1 MEELETYSYLIGSI
15 YDRVGQPEE
24 WSSLLEDLV
33 GFVGGRVGQLAVFSL
48 DGTRKPMWA
57 VSGFDRSRYRT
68 FLYRHATEDPRLPY
82 ILSNQGKVIRAE
94 EGVDPAQFRES
105 ALYKEVVRPFG
116 IEHSLV
122 TYFAREADVMATL
135 AAMRDEEAGPFQS
148 REMRRLSMLV
158 PHLRRAFEFYALMR
172 QASERSS
179 DLASALDLLDAAVI
193 LTDSRLRVAHAN
205 RAAEQLAKS
214 RAGLSLDRG
223 SLAIK
228 DGSCSRRIARA
239 ASEALAA
246 ANGDVKI
253 TQADHIAITCAET
266 GTPLRVSLHPLSKRP
281 TGTGSRV
288 RAELAVVI
296 RNVAPKT
303 QEGAA
308 GRLQRLFGL
317 TGAEAILANAVA
329 SGRSL
334 SAHARER
341 GIAIS
346 TARTQLRAL
355 FAKTETHRQGELVA
369 RLREGLDI
377 SLS

>member
-1 MEELETYSYLIGSI
+1 MQDLETYSRLVGSI

-24 WSSLLEDLV
+24 WSSLLEDLTE
-33 GFVGGRVGQLAVFSL
+33 FVGGRVGQLAVFSL
-48 DGTRKPMWA
+48 DGSRKPMWA
-57 VSGFDRSRYRT
+57 VSGFDRSQYRT

-94 EGVDPAQFRES
+94 EGVDPAQFRET
-105 ALYKEVVRPFG
+105 ALFKEVVRPFG

-122 TYFAREADVMATL
+122 SYFAKEADVMATL
-135 AAMRDEEAGPFQS
+135 AAMRDEEAGPFRS
-148 REMRRLSMLV
+148 GEARRLAMLV
-158 PHLRRAFEFYALMR
+158 PHLRRAFEFYALLR

-179 DLASALDLLDAAVI
+179 DLAAALDLLDAAVI

-205 RAAEQLAKS
+205 RAAEALAKS
-214 RAGLSLDRG
+214 RTGLSLDKG
-223 SLAIK
+223 SLALK
-228 DGSCSRRIARA
+228 DGKCSRRIAQA

-246 ANGDVKI
+246 ATGDVRI
-253 TQADHIAITCAET
+253 TQAEHIAITCAES

-281 TGTGSRV
+281 AGTGARV
-288 RAELAVVI
+288 KAELAVVI
-296 RNVAPKT
+296 RSGAARV
-303 QEGAA
+303 QECGA

-317 TGAEAILANAVA
+317 TSAEANLANAVA

-334 SAHARER
+334 DAHARER

-346 TARTQLRAL
+346 TVRTQLRAL

-377 SLS
+377 SLN

>member
-1 MEELETYSYLIGSI
+1 MQDVEAYSHLVGSI

-24 WSSLLEDLV
+24 WSALLGDLTN
-33 GFVGGRVGQLAVFSL
+33 FVGWRVGQLAVFSL
-48 DGTRKPMWA
+48 DGSLKPMWA
-57 VSGFDRSRYRT
+57 VSGFDRTQYRT

-94 EGVDPAQFRES
+94 EGVDPVQFRET
-105 ALYKEVVRPFG
+105 ALFKEVVRPFG

-122 TYFAREADVMATL
+122 SYFAKEADVMATL
-135 AAMRDEEAGPFQS
+135 AAMRDEEAGPFRS
-148 REMRRLSMLV
+148 VEARRLAMLV

-179 DLASALDLLDAAVI
+179 DLAAALDLLDAAVI

-205 RAAEQLAKS
+205 RAAEELAKS
-214 RAGLSLDRG
+214 RTGLSLDRG
-223 SLAIK
+223 SLALR
-228 DGSCSRRIARA
+228 DGQCSRRIAQA

-246 ANGDVKI
+246 ATGHVKI
-253 TQADHIAITCAET
+253 TQAEHIAITCAES
-266 GTPLRVSLHPLSKRP
+266 GTPFRVSLHPLSKRP
-281 TGTGSRV
+281 SGTGTRV
-288 RAELAVVI
+288 KAELAVVI
-296 RNVAPKT
+296 RSGGNKS
-303 QEGAA
+303 QDGAV
-308 GRLQRLFGL
+308 RLQSLFGL
-317 TGAEAILANAVA
+317 TAAEAILAHAVA

-334 SAHARER
+334 DDHARER

-346 TARTQLRAL
+346 TVRTQLRAL

-377 SLS
+377 SLN

>member
-1 MEELETYSYLIGSI
+1 MQDVEAYSHLVGSI

-24 WSSLLEDLV
+24 WSALLEDLTN
-33 GFVGGRVGQLAVFSL
+33 FVGGRVGQLAVFSL
-48 DGTRKPMWA
+48 DGSRKPMWA
-57 VSGFDRSRYRT
+57 VSGFDRSQYRT

-94 EGVDPAQFRES
+94 EGVDAEQFRET
-105 ALYKEVVRPFG
+105 ALFKEVVRPFG

-122 TYFAREADVMATL
+122 SYFAKEADVMATL
-135 AAMRDEEAGPFQS
+135 AAMRDEEAGPFRS
-148 REMRRLSMLV
+148 VEARRLAMLV

-179 DLASALDLLDAAVI
+179 DLAAALDLLDAAVI

-205 RAAEQLAKS
+205 RAAEELAKT
-214 RAGLSLDRG
+214 RTGLSLDKG

-228 DGSCSRRIARA
+228 DGQCSRRIARA

-246 ANGDVKI
+246 ATGDGKI
-253 TQADHIAITCAET
+253 TQAEHIAITCSES
-266 GTPLRVSLHPLSKRP
+266 GTPFRVSLHPLSKRP
-281 TGTGSRV
+281 SGTGSRV
-288 RAELAVVI
+288 KAELAVVI
-296 RNVAPKT
+296 RS
-303 QEGAA
+303 GANKGQDGGA
-308 GRLQRLFGL
+308 VRLQSLFGL
-317 TGAEAILANAVA
+317 TSAEAVLASAVA

-334 SAHARER
+334 DDHARER

-346 TARTQLRAL
+346 TVRTQLRAL

-369 RLREGLDI
+369 RLREGVDI
-377 SLS
+377 SLN

>member
-1 MEELETYSYLIGSI
+1 MEELEVYSRLVGSI

-24 WSSLLEDLV
+24 WPALLEDLT

-57 VSGFDRSRYRT
+57 VSGFDRSQYRT

-94 EGVDPAQFRES
+94 EGIDAAQFRET
-105 ALYKEVVRPFG
+105 ALFKEVVRPFG

-135 AAMRDEEAGPFQS
+135 AAMRDEEAGAFRPA
-148 REMRRLSMLV
+148 EVRRLAMLV

-205 RAAEQLAKS
+205 RAAEELAKA
-214 RAGLSLDRG
+214 RTGLSLDKG

-228 DGSCSRRIARA
+228 DSQCSRRIARA

-246 ANGDVKI
+246 ASGDATI
-253 TQADHIAITCAET
+253 TQAEHIAITCGES
-266 GTPLRVSLHPLSKRP
+266 GMLYRVSLHPLSRRP
-281 TGTGSRV
+281 AGTGTRV
-288 RAELAVVI
+288 KAELAVVI
-296 RNVAPKT
+296 RSGAPKA
-303 QEGAA
+303 QENSAT
-308 GRLQRLFGL
+308 RLQRLFGL
-317 TGAEAILANAVA
+317 TSAEAILANAVA

-334 SAHARER
+334 NAHAQER

-346 TARTQLRAL
+346 TVRTQLRSL

-369 RLREGLDI
+369 RLREGLDV
-377 SLS
+377 SLH

>member
-105 ALYKEVVRPFG
+105 ALFKEVVRPFG

-135 AAMRDEEAGPFQS
+135 AAMRDEEAGPFHS

-205 RAAEQLAKS
+205 HAAEQLAKS
-214 RAGLSLDRG
+214 RTGLSLDRG

-228 DGSCSRRIARA
+228 DGQCSRRIARA

-377 SLS
+377 SLN

>member
-1 MEELETYSYLIGSI
+1 MEELEVYSRLVGSI

-24 WSSLLEDLV
+24 WPALLEDLTS
-33 GFVGGRVGQLAVFSL
+33 FVGGRVGQLAVFSL

-57 VSGFDRSRYRT
+57 VSGFDRSQYRT

-94 EGVDPAQFRES
+94 EGVDAAQFRET
-105 ALYKEVVRPFG
+105 ALFKEVVRPFG
-116 IEHSLV
+116 IEHTLV

-135 AAMRDEEAGPFQS
+135 AAMRDEEAGAFRPA
-148 REMRRLSMLV
+148 EVRRLAMLV

-205 RAAEQLAKS
+205 RAAEELAKA
-214 RAGLSLDRG
+214 RTGLSLDKG

-228 DGSCSRRIARA
+228 DSQCSRRIARA

-246 ANGDVKI
+246 ASGDATI
-253 TQADHIAITCAET
+253 TQAEHIAITCGES
-266 GTPLRVSLHPLSKRP
+266 GMLYRVSLHPLSRRP
-281 TGTGSRV
+281 AGTGTRV
-288 RAELAVVI
+288 KAELAVVI
-296 RNVAPKT
+296 RSGAPKA
-303 QEGAA
+303 QENSAT
-308 GRLQRLFGL
+308 RLQRLFGL
-317 TGAEAILANAVA
+317 TSAEAILANAVA

-334 SAHARER
+334 NAHAQER

-346 TARTQLRAL
+346 TVRTQLRSL

-377 SLS
+377 SLH

>member
-1 MEELETYSYLIGSI
+1 MEELEVYSRLVGSI

-24 WSSLLEDLV
+24 WPALLEDLTS
-33 GFVGGRVGQLAVFSL
+33 FVGGRVGQLAVFSL

-57 VSGFDRSRYRT
+57 VSGFDRSQYRT

-94 EGVDPAQFRES
+94 EGVDAAQFRET
-105 ALYKEVVRPFG
+105 ALFKEVVRPFG

-135 AAMRDEEAGPFQS
+135 AAMRDEEAGAFRPA
-148 REMRRLSMLV
+148 EVRRLAMLV

-205 RAAEQLAKS
+205 RAAEELAK
-214 RAGLSLDRG
+214 ACTGLSLDKG

-228 DGSCSRRIARA
+228 DSQCSRRIARA

-246 ANGDVKI
+246 ASGDATI
-253 TQADHIAITCAET
+253 TQAEHIAITCGES
-266 GTPLRVSLHPLSKRP
+266 GMLYRVSLHPLSRRP
-281 TGTGSRV
+281 AGTGTRV
-288 RAELAVVI
+288 KAELAVVI
-296 RNVAPKT
+296 RSGAPKA
-303 QEGAA
+303 QENSAT
-308 GRLQRLFGL
+308 RLQRLFGL
-317 TGAEAILANAVA
+317 TSAEAILANAVA

-334 SAHARER
+334 NAHAQER

-346 TARTQLRAL
+346 TVRTQLRSL

-377 SLS
+377 SLH

>member
-1 MEELETYSYLIGSI
+1 MEELEVYSRLIGSI
-15 YDRVGQPEE
+15 YDRVGQPDE
-24 WSSLLEDLV
+24 WPELLEDLT

-57 VSGFDRSRYRT
+57 VSGFDRTQYRT

-82 ILSNQGKVIRAE
+82 ILSNQGKVICAE
-94 EGVDPAQFRES
+94 EGVDPAQFRET
-105 ALYKEVVRPFG
+105 ALFKEVVRPFG

-122 TYFAREADVMATL
+122 TYFAKEADVMATL

-148 REMRRLSMLV
+148 AEVRRLAMLV

-205 RAAEQLAKS
+205 RAAEELAKS
-214 RAGLSLDRG
+214 RTGLSLDKG
-223 SLAIK
+223 SLALK
-228 DGSCSRRIARA
+228 DGHCSRRIARA

-246 ANGDVKI
+246 ASGDATI
-253 TQADHIAITCAET
+253 TQADHIAITCGES
-266 GTPLRVSLHPLSKRP
+266 GTPYRVSLHPLSKRP
-281 TGTGSRV
+281 AGTGSRV
-288 RAELAVVI
+288 KAELAVVI
-296 RNVAPKT
+296 RSGSPKT
-303 QEGAA
+303 QESSAV
-308 GRLQRLFGL
+308 RLQRLFGL
-317 TGAEAILANAVA
+317 TTAEAILANAVA

-334 SAHARER
+334 NAHAQDR

-346 TARTQLRAL
+346 TVRTQLRAL

-377 SLS
+377 SLH

>member
-1 MEELETYSYLIGSI
+1 MEELETYSHLVGSI

-24 WSSLLEDLV
+24 WSALLEDLV

-48 DGTRKPMWA
+48 DGSRKPMWA
-57 VSGFDRSRYRT
+57 VSGFDRTQYRT

-94 EGVDPAQFRES
+94 EGVDPAQFRET
-105 ALYKEVVRPFG
+105 ALFKEVVRPFG

-148 REMRRLSMLV
+148 VEMRRLSTLV

-205 RAAEQLAKS
+205 RAAEELARS
-214 RAGLSLDRG
+214 RTGLSLDRG

-228 DGSCSRRIARA
+228 DGPCSRRIAKA
-239 ASEALAA
+239 ATEALAA
-246 ANGDVKI
+246 AQGGVKI
-253 TQADHIAITCAET
+253 TQADHIAITCAAT
-266 GTPLRVSLHPLSKRP
+266 GTPMRVSLHPLSKRP

-296 RNVAPKT
+296 RNGAPKV

-308 GRLQRLFGL
+308 GRLQCLFGL
-317 TGAEAILANAVA
+317 TGAEAILAHAVA

-334 SAHARER
+334 STHARER
-341 GIAIS
+341 GVAIS
-346 TARTQLRAL
+346 TVRTQLRAL
-355 FAKTETHRQGELVA
+355 FAKTQTHRQGELVA

-377 SLS
+377 SLN

>member
-1 MEELETYSYLIGSI
+1 MQDLEAYSHLVGSI

-24 WSSLLEDLV
+24 WSALLEDLTD
-33 GFVGGRVGQLAVFSL
+33 FVGGRVGQLAVFSL
-48 DGTRKPMWA
+48 DGSRKPMWA
-57 VSGFDRSRYRT
+57 VSGFDRSAYRT

-94 EGVDPAQFRES
+94 EGVDPAQFRET
-105 ALYKEVVRPFG
+105 ALFKEVVRPFG

-135 AAMRDEEAGPFQS
+135 AAMRDEEAGPFRS
-148 REMRRLSMLV
+148 GEVRRLAMLV
-158 PHLRRAFEFYALMR
+158 PHLRRAFEFYALLR

-205 RAAEQLAKS
+205 RAAETLAQT
-214 RAGLSLDRG
+214 RTGLSLDKG
-223 SLAIK
+223 SLVLK
-228 DGSCSRRIARA
+228 DGQCSRRFARA

-246 ANGDVKI
+246 ASGDVTI
-253 TQADHIAITCAET
+253 TQAEPIAITCGET
-266 GTPLRVSLHPLSKRP
+266 GTPYRVSLHPLSRRP

-288 RAELAVVI
+288 KAELAVVI
-296 RNVAPKT
+296 RT
-303 QEGAA
+303 GAA
-308 GRLQRLFGL
+308 KAQDGATTRLQRLFGL
-317 TGAEAILANAVA
+317 TGAEAHLANAVA

-334 SAHARER
+334 DAHARDR

-346 TARTQLRAL
+346 TVRTQLRAL

-377 SLS
+377 SLN